1 VTTNPLSPVT
11 FTAEEKAMLA
21 AMFVGIG
28 IAVYYRPVG
37 GYLQ

>member
-1 VTTNPLSPVT
+1 MS
-11 FTAEEKAMLA
+11 EKWPNWFRKWRWWIYL